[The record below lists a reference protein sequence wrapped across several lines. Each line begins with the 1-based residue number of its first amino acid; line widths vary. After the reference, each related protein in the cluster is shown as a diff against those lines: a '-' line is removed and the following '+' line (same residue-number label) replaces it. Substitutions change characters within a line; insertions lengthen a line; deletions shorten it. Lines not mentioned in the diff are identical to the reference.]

1 MCVREMG
8 GDMGVWGK
16 EVPRTRGT
24 FTAKTGKVLDKQGQV
39 GHPREATYTGK
50 LSCTKRYA
58 RFFPRT

>member
-1 MCVREMG
+1 
-8 GDMGVWGK
+8 MGVWGK

-50 LSCTKRYA
+50 LLCTKRYA